1 MQARVSMCGP
11 KGLSMTDG
19 EFNPRRFEL
28 WRVDFPF
35 EDRPDKSKIRPA
47 LVIGERNGKAYALML
62 RVTGNTGRA
71 AEYDV
76 YIDDWREDGLDYP
89 CAVRCDK
96 LAAIDASDV
105 DWSRP
110 VYGRLTVHD
119 ARRVFDMFR
128 TAFPEGVTL

>member
-1 MQARVSMCGP
+1 
-11 KGLSMTDG
+11 MTDR
-19 EFNPRRFEL
+19 EFNPRRFEV

-35 EDRPDKSKIRPA
+35 EDKPDKSKTRPA
-47 LVIGERNGKAYALML
+47 LVISERGEAVYALML

-76 YIDDWREDGLDYP
+76 YLDDWREDGLDYP

-105 DWSRP
+105 DWERP
-110 VYGRLTVHD
+110 VYGRLTLHD
-119 ARRVFDMFR
+119 ARRVFTMFR
-128 TAFPEGVTL
+128 KAFPDGVSI